1 MGSDCEKPATCIS
14 IPVNKDPYTNSSG
27 HANLGAI
34 LAGKDPNYN
43 VVEYKYMD
51 PSGHGTF
58 NNVHTEKGKQEKVG
72 RSDESQDNARRQIS
86 AVAGV

>member
-27 HANLGAI
+27 HANLGNI

-51 PSGHGTF
+51 PSGHEGTG
-58 NNVHTEKGKQEKVG
+58 HLIMYTPKK
-72 RSDESQDNARRQIS
+72 ESRKM
-86 AVAGV
+86 